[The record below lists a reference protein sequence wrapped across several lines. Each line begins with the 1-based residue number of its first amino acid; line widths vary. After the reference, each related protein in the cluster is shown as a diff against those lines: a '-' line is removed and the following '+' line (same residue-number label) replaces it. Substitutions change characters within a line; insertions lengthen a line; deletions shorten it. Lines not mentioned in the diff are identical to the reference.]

1 MFSSFINRIYFLSP
15 SSEKLH
21 KHFEF
26 FSHLHFDVCFL
37 FICIFNKRNSKQFSF
52 KLLLLLTAWRL
63 FHFSFFN
70 FHLPHQSE
78 NSDLRKTS
86 PTSALCPVVALT
98 NRRPFSNT
106 ARGLWKFHQCYVK
119 FSLEIALESE
129 KCLSAHTHTLA
140 HTHVYTFIAN
150 TLQHID
156 SLLRFQGSP
165 SNASNA
171 FLAVYT
177 PHLPLSS
184 LVASSRRVSH
194 VTVPPLSQRTQL
206 KYFSGI

>member
-52 KLLLLLTAWRL
+52 KLLFLLTAWRL
-63 FHFSFFN
+63 FHFPFFN

-86 PTSALCPVVALT
+86 PTCSLCPVVALT

-129 KCLSAHTHTLA
+129 KCLRAHTRIHI
-140 HTHVYTFIAN
+140 HSQHSPTHWQFITFSRQPIKCFKCF
-150 TLQHID
+150 
-156 SLLRFQGSP
+156 SRRSYPSP
-165 SNASNA
+165 STLLPA
-171 FLAVYT
+171 
-177 PHLPLSS
+177 PHWLPPRGVCHTWLCRR
-184 LVASSRRVSH
+184 LVSEPSWNIFRE
-194 VTVPPLSQRTQL
+194 
-206 KYFSGI
+206 FNG